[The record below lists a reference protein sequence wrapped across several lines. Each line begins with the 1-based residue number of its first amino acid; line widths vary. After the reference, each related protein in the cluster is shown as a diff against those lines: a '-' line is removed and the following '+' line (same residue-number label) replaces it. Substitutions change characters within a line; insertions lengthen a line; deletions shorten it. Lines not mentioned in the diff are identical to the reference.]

1 MKVKKGG
8 EGSWL
13 CEYNETGNSPIL
25 GIQLRDEKGRN
36 DEIRVGSEVY
46 SFLIIFILD
55 FRRKKLQIP
64 SSMHRLVLTTN
75 MPEDEIS
82 VQRKR

>member
-55 FRRKKLQIP
+55 FKRKKAANTIIHA
-64 SSMHRLVLTTN
+64 SSRPNHKYTRG
-75 MPEDEIS
+75 
-82 VQRKR
+82 